1 MAKTDRLFVRID
13 RNTKMQAV
21 ELFDTL
27 GISVTDAVTLFIQHS
42 LASGSLPFNVDN
54 SLKNKNVSSPQA
66 K

>member
-13 RNTKMQAV
+13 PTTKMEAV
-21 ELFDTL
+21 QLFDTL

-42 LASGSLPFNVDN
+42 LASGGLPFNVDN
-54 SLKNKNVSSPQA
+54 TIKNKSVSSSQA